1 MIRVA
6 MRMLVG
12 DPAKFFGILLGVTL
26 ASMVITQQGSIFV
39 GLMSRTFATI
49 KEMAQPDIWV
59 MDPKVQYIDD
69 VKPLQST
76 ALQRV
81 RGVEGVDWAVPL
93 YKGMIRV
100 RLPSGQFVN
109 CNLYGLDD
117 ASLIGA
123 PKDLLDGRVEDLR
136 QDGAVIVDEAGAVG
150 RLARRSADGTTRPL
164 AMGDELELNDHR
176 GRVVGVARVSRTFQ
190 SQPNLYTLYSRATRF
205 VPGERK
211 LMSFVLVRAKAGVDV
226 DRVCAAI
233 ERETGLAAYTK
244 PEFQNLTVAYFLK
257 NTGIPINFG
266 IAVALGF
273 LVGAIITGFMF
284 YSFTLDNLRYFGTLK
299 AMGTSDGTLLGMI
312 LLQAGY
318 VAVMGFGLGVGL
330 AALFGNSMGK
340 SQLAF
345 RLTWQL
351 SLVAA
356 CAVAMICA
364 LAALLSV
371 RRVISLEPGVVFK

>member
-6 MRMLVG
+6 MRMLIG

-49 KEMAQPDIWV
+49 KDMAQPDIWV
-59 MDPKVQYIDD
+59 MDPKVQFIDD

-123 PKDLLDGRVEDLR
+123 PANLLEGRVEDLR

-226 DRVCAAI
+226 ERVCAAI

-244 PEFQNLTVAYFLK
+244 PEFQSLTVTYFLK

-340 SQLAF
+340 TQLAF

-364 LAALLSV
+364 MAALLSV

>member
-49 KEMAQPDIWV
+49 KDMAQPDIWV

-340 SQLAF
+340 TQLAF

>member
-49 KEMAQPDIWV
+49 KDMAQPDIWV
-59 MDPKVQYIDD
+59 MDPKVQFIDD

-123 PKDLLDGRVEDLR
+123 PADLLEGRVEDLR

-244 PEFQNLTVAYFLK
+244 PEFQSLTVTYFLK

-318 VAVMGFGLGVGL
+318 VAVTGFGLGVGL

-340 SQLAF
+340 TQLAF

-364 LAALLSV
+364 LAALISV